1 MMVRPIFFGSIVLCV
16 LFIGLSQMPDPSFFG
31 IRDEPG
37 RLLYYGGTGFLAG
50 LFGLVAA
57 IIGIYIIVSNSGDV
71 TQNQRRVVLVALSVV
86 VVAAIV
92 AFVIRSGPI
101 L

>member
-1 MMVRPIFFGSIVLCV
+1 MVRPIFFGSIVLCV
-16 LFIGLSQMPDPSFFG
+16 LFVGLSQMPDPGFFE
-31 IRDEPG
+31 IHDEPG

-57 IIGIYIIVSNSGDV
+57 ITGIYIVVSDSGDV
-71 TQNQRRVVLVALSVV
+71 TQKLRRVVLVALSVV
-86 VVAAIV
+86 VVAVIV

>member
-1 MMVRPIFFGSIVLCV
+1 MVRPIFFGSIVLCV
-16 LFIGLSQMPDPSFFG
+16 LFVGLSQMPDPSFFG
-31 IRDEPG
+31 IRDEPE

-71 TQNQRRVVLVALSVV
+71 TRNQRRVVLVALSVV

>member
-1 MMVRPIFFGSIVLCV
+1 MVRPIFFGSIVLCV
-16 LFIGLSQMPDPSFFG
+16 LFVGLSQMPDPSFFG

-37 RLLYYGGTGFLAG
+37 RLLYYAGTGFLAG
-50 LFGLVAA
+50 LFGLVTA
-57 IIGIYIIVSNSGDV
+57 IIGIYNIVSNSGDV